1 MRAEWNLAMRELQ
14 ERQIEE
20 KFRRALGVSPASAP
34 AGLTVLI
41 VDDDEEIR
49 LIAEYTVQQMGYR
62 TLTAGDAME
71 ALAIVEKSRP
81 NIVLTDALMP
91 KLDGRQLCKLIKAN
105 NPSIKVVVM
114 TSLYTTSRYRVEAI
128 SAYQAD
134 EFLAKP
140 INFAKLRQVLGGLS
154 TEAT

>member
-1 MRAEWNLAMRELQ
+1 
-14 ERQIEE
+14 
-20 KFRRALGVSPASAP
+20 
-34 AGLTVLI
+34 
-41 VDDDEEIR
+41 
-49 LIAEYTVQQMGYR
+49 
-62 TLTAGDAME
+62 
-71 ALAIVEKSRP
+71 
-81 NIVLTDALMP
+81 MP

-154 TEAT
+154 TEAA